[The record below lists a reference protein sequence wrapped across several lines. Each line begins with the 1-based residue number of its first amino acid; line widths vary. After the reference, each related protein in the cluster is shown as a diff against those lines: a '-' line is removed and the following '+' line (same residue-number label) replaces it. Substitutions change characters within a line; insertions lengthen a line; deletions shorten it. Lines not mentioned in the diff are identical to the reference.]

1 MLLPWDIINSNIFYL
16 NNDYCKKYLKY
27 WLQKILNLIGVTLL
41 NWGVEYIIDG
51 FGIKSKRQTGTSFF
65 HYLIK
70 KREFA
75 EASARLYRL
84 KANFLLGSFSVF
96 LSVVLKR
103 IHLRTEWVVKCWNKY
118 YISVFWRGLTTVL

>member
-27 WLQKILNLIGVTLL
+27 WLQKILNLIGVMLL

-70 KREFA
+70 KEN
-75 EASARLYRL
+75 LL
-84 KANFLLGSFSVF
+84 KHLLDCIDLKPISF
-96 LSVVLKR
+96 
-103 IHLRTEWVVKCWNKY
+103 
-118 YISVFWRGLTTVL
+118 